1 MPQASDDLIPAG
13 GCVFLIHSF
22 LILLEAFTDRIL
34 RSNSRNLNVFIIF
47 SDFFGHVTTEQV
59 RKSLP
64 LRLPYLCTKSA
75 YFYTNFIASFLKLHP
90 NARADQKTAS
100 AYIWLVGVVNSK
112 KFFHTKQF
120 WIVLWS
126 RTLVATFIFPA
137 ASIWSPTAAS
147 KLRAVKS
154 TLLNKSCSNEKILAD
169 LLLKLLKFV

>member
-1 MPQASDDLIPAG
+1 ML
-13 GCVFLIHSF
+13 CVAKTFEKMGLFWFCWSLLPEEFCNPIRATSMFSLFL
-22 LILLEAFTDRIL
+22 
-34 RSNSRNLNVFIIF
+34 

-126 RTLVATFIFPA
+126 STLVATLIFSA

-147 KLRAVKS
+147 KLEAVKS
-154 TLLNKSCSNEKILAD
+154 TLLNKSCSNRKTLAD
-169 LLLKLLKFV
+169 LLLKLLIVV